1 VAKIKLGVTVDAPV
15 PRVWNELEDVTRH
28 VEWMRDA
35 ESIEPTSG
43 RTGGLGATFVCV
55 TRVGPLHTND
65 LMRVVEW
72 EPRRVMAIR
81 HEGAV
86 TGTGRIELRRKRGGR
101 TRIVWSEQ
109 LRFPWWFG
117 GPVGAFAARP
127 ILRRIWTKNLQRLAA
142 LCAA

>member
-1 VAKIKLGVTVDAPV
+1 MARIKLAVTIDAPV
-15 PRVWNELEDVTRH
+15 PHVWNQLEDVTSH

-35 ESIEPTSG
+35 ASIEPTSG

-86 TGTGRIELRRKRGGR
+86 TGTGRIALRRKRGGR
-101 TRIVWSEQ
+101 TRLVWTET

-127 ILRRIWTKNLQRLAA
+127 ILRRVWTGNLRRLAA